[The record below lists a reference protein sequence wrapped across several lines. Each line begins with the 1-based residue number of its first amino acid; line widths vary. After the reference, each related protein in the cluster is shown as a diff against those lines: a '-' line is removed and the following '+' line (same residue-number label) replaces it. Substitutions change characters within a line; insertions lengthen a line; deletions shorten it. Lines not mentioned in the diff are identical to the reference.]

1 MIVPGRARLGQ
12 VVLYVGRPLA
22 LLFLWDVLVTIAYF
36 IKGID
41 NRYISFPHLPL
52 TLLGS
57 AIAIYL
63 GFRNTAA
70 YARWWEGRTLWG
82 AMINYSRSFGREMQ
96 TLLPCEATALQRS
109 LILRHVAY
117 VHALRL
123 HLRRQTPWDELTP
136 RLPRDEIARLQQV
149 ANVPNTILNETAR
162 IIAREVSL
170 DNIRLT
176 TIEQTMREL
185 LNAQGGMERIRNTP
199 FPQQYATYPALFTHV
214 FCILLPLG
222 LVESLGIFTPLGST
236 GVGFLFLALPQIGN
250 DMEHPFSNTP
260 NDVPLTAITR
270 TIEIDLRDSLGE
282 AHELKPVQP
291 EKGVLW

>member
-12 VVLYVGRPLA
+12 VVFYVGRPLA
-22 LLFLWDVLVTIAYF
+22 LLFFWDVLVTIAYF

-52 TLLGS
+52 SLLGS

-63 GFRNTAA
+63 AFRNTAA
-70 YARWWEGRTLWG
+70 YARWWEARTLWG

-96 TLLPCEATALQRS
+96 TLLPFEATALQRL

-123 HLRRQTPWDELTP
+123 HLRRQTPWDELAP
-136 RLPRDEIARLQQV
+136 RLPQDEIARLQQV

-162 IIAREVSL
+162 IIAREASL
-170 DNIRLT
+170 DSIRLT

-222 LVESLGIFTPLGST
+222 LVESLRIFTPLGST
-236 GVGFLFLALPQIGN
+236 GVGFLFLALLQIGN
-250 DMEHPFSNTP
+250 DMEHPFSNTA